1 IPFNFEIYDS
11 AGVKQIAFING
22 QERLNIN
29 TVELKD
35 DSVIITTPMY
45 ETEIRAK
52 LNDEGM
58 TGTWRRNLP
67 DKIQT
72 MPFSASP
79 NTNYRFVEE
88 PKDAN
93 KDISGRWSVI
103 FRKDNST
110 DTSVAIGEF
119 VQAGHELR

>member
-1 IPFNFEIYDS
+1 MKAYFYSIIIISLFLLSACQTSKTELENGIWRGVFQTDASIEIPFNFEIYDS

-58 TGTWRRNLP
+58 TGTWRRNLL
-67 DKIQT
+67 DSVQT

-79 NTNYRFVEE
+79 NISYR
-88 PKDAN
+88 
-93 KDISGRWSVI
+93 
-103 FRKDNST
+103 
-110 DTSVAIGEF
+110 
-119 VQAGHELR
+119 